1 MNKDEDYGF
10 DVAGYLHIPQLL
22 SADEI
27 EACNRA
33 IDAVGREDGMLDWP
47 EPWCAPFRALQE
59 HAVLHTYLESFCG
72 TGFAQDSSPVLVSGG
87 SGVISAADAERRRR
101 LRYMYHGGK
110 RVCHGLRVIWAL
122 TSPSQEGGI
131 LLVPGSH
138 NRWIEPSDEVL
149 QKSVGLGMTEL
160 LRPEPGDL
168 ILCASTT
175 MYGVQGDPGRLV
187 ESEFRSARA
196 MPSGGPGEVEPPSW
210 TADLTPEQKAVV
222 GMRTTGIGGFVV
234 SDGKK
239 TRVAREEELPGADS
253 GLAAHLDADP
263 EELWF
268 WDVRGYLVLRGVMDE
283 AWLGAA
289 NRAIE
294 AALAMQEELPED
306 HPTKLEEVRETALI
320 YNDGEWPKD
329 TSSRLRG
336 DIHRPRLGGL
346 YLLPKPHCAPF
357 HRMIA
362 HPAITRRLNWMLGYG
377 HSETGEP
384 MCCEYPQ
391 GTTGGSLHGQNT
403 AGFYRLEGRSM
414 VEKVNVAWALHDE
427 APGFGKES
435 GGFVCI
441 PGSHKASY
449 PIPRGLTTSI
459 DLPQVYKP
467 PLKAGDVLLFG
478 ALAHGTTAWR
488 ASWHRR
494 TVIQF
499 MGSRNVSIRPANP
512 VVGWRGRRLSGSWR
526 V

>member
-27 EACNRA
+27 EACNQA

-47 EPWCAPFRALQE
+47 EPWCDPFRALQE
-59 HAVLHTYLESFCG
+59 HAVLQPYLESLCG
-72 TGFAQDSSPVLVSGG
+72 TGFAQDRSPVLVSGG
-87 SGVISAADAERRRR
+87 S
-101 LRYMYHGGK
+101 
-110 RVCHGLRVIWAL
+110 
-122 TSPSQEGGI
+122 
-131 LLVPGSH
+131 
-138 NRWIEPSDEVL
+138 
-149 QKSVGLGMTEL
+149 
-160 LRPEPGDL
+160 
-168 ILCASTT
+168 
-175 MYGVQGDPGRLV
+175 
-187 ESEFRSARA
+187 
-196 MPSGGPGEVEPPSW
+196 
-210 TADLTPEQKAVV
+210 
-222 GMRTTGIGGFVV
+222 
-234 SDGKK
+234 
-239 TRVAREEELPGADS
+239 
-253 GLAAHLDADP
+253 
-263 EELWF
+263 
-268 WDVRGYLVLRGVMDE
+268 GYLVLRGVMDE

-346 YLLPKPHCAPF
+346 YLLPKPHCEPF

-362 HPAITRRLNWMLGYG
+362 QPAITRRLNWMLGYG

-499 MGSRNVSIRPANP
+499 MGSPNVSIKPANP